1 MKLKENKIKILLF
14 GCLFTNNLFFIQYVN
29 KINSSKSCL
38 INSKMKLEKSQDW
51 NIEVGNAWKRYG
63 DKIQKTQILKVDNCE
78 AGSVIHEIDTY
89 HAENDLF
96 LYTLIVQT
104 IQLRPYY
111 DEGHDWKWWIDSI
124 RFNSLSNDVNN
135 CLLRDYQPKTRS
147 PEAEISYITDLSGEI
162 ISSASADISAGISC
176 SFTTKENCP
185 TIKDDGNMAKN
196 TGSILFFFPENSANK
211 QYLTGRVVQCC
222 SHIYRVRKNKN
233 SSTTKVE
240 LHFDKN
246 EILLWQNRND
256 WNWFASWYTKYPEHQ
271 KEPKRFEFETP
282 KYILTNK

>member
-1 MKLKENKIKILLF
+1 
-14 GCLFTNNLFFIQYVN
+14 
-29 KINSSKSCL
+29 
-38 INSKMKLEKSQDW
+38 
-51 NIEVGNAWKRYG
+51 
-63 DKIQKTQILKVDNCE
+63 
-78 AGSVIHEIDTY
+78 
-89 HAENDLF
+89 
-96 LYTLIVQT
+96 
-104 IQLRPYY
+104 
-111 DEGHDWKWWIDSI
+111 
-124 RFNSLSNDVNN
+124 
-135 CLLRDYQPKTRS
+135 
-147 PEAEISYITDLSGEI
+147 
-162 ISSASADISAGISC
+162 
-176 SFTTKENCP
+176 
-185 TIKDDGNMAKN
+185 MAKN

-233 SSTTKVE
+233 SPTTKVE